1 MPENEKKEVRMNKK
15 RKWGIILIIIGLG
28 IILFFLFFSSTQ
40 QYVGFR
46 VGEVGVT
53 YYEERAVG
61 ILGLEFPYKYPL
73 IAGGIVALI
82 GVGMICYS
90 FFPKKEG

>member
-1 MPENEKKEVRMNKK
+1 MNKK

-40 QYVGFR
+40 QYIEFR
-46 VGEVGVT
+46 VGAEGGVP
-53 YYEERAVG
+53 YEELTVG

-73 IAGGIVALI
+73 IAGGIAALI

-90 FFPKKEG
+90 FFPKKEE

>member
-1 MPENEKKEVRMNKK
+1 MNKK

-28 IILFFLFFSSTQ
+28 IILFFLFFSSI
-40 QYVGFR
+40 
-46 VGEVGVT
+46 VGV
-53 YYEERAVG
+53 YEFRSEGGVAYDERWVG

-73 IAGGIVALI
+73 VAGGIVALI

-90 FFPKKEG
+90 FFPEKEG

>member
-1 MPENEKKEVRMNKK
+1 MNKK

-40 QYVGFR
+40 QYYEFR
-46 VGEVGVT
+46 IGEEGGVAS
-53 YYEERAVG
+53 EERVVG

-73 IAGGIVALI
+73 IVGGIVALI
-82 GVGMICYS
+82 GVGMIGYS
-90 FFPKKEG
+90 FFPKKEE